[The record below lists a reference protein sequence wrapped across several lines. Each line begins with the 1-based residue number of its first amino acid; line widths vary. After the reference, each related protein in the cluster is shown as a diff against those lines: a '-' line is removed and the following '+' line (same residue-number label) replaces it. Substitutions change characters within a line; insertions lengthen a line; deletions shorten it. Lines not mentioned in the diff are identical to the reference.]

1 MSWSLWKILRTKK
14 LISQKQAPKR
24 SPQWSFVQVV
34 SLRSRGPSWI
44 PRINDLPNRLLSNPK
59 LFADDTPI
67 FLVVKDHLNSSNKL
81 NEDL

>member
-24 SPQWSFVQVV
+24 SPQWSVVQVV
-34 SLRSRGPSWI
+34 SFQSRGPLGI